1 MLATLHV
8 SVVYTAEL
16 LLNGHLW
23 NKDTLVNQ
31 DNLQSSNF
39 IKIHIIP
46 PPEIRTFFWSEGCPV
61 LERFHWTW
69 KIWERDSKH
78 TWRYSSTAASL
89 CTQEWCTNANRKTH
103 QVQNKNYLA
112 HIYWHATMKI
122 NWTAKPPT
130 LRLYLPGFWAKLR
143 ILYTSSS
150 ATTIL
155 PPSMRTRKHSVAIKL
170 GLPDFGS
177 WMFFSS
183 FLGAQP
189 QGSVSR
195 DRVKKILQVASL
207 LSSHAA
213 VSAMSLVLVSDNW
226 SVQCA
231 TQHVR
236 TTYSKLQLIF

>member
-1 MLATLHV
+1 
-8 SVVYTAEL
+8 
-16 LLNGHLW
+16 
-23 NKDTLVNQ
+23 
-31 DNLQSSNF
+31 
-39 IKIHIIP
+39 
-46 PPEIRTFFWSEGCPV
+46 
-61 LERFHWTW
+61 
-69 KIWERDSKH
+69 
-78 TWRYSSTAASL
+78 
-89 CTQEWCTNANRKTH
+89 
-103 QVQNKNYLA
+103 
-112 HIYWHATMKI
+112 MKI

-189 QGSVSR
+189 QDSVSR

-213 VSAMSLVLVSDNW
+213 VSAMSLIYSTGVWQLERPMRYSACPYCLQQVCSWSSENGHWNGFFCSKVLDHTPHLAKWGVASDYFEP
-226 SVQCA
+226 
-231 TQHVR
+231 R
-236 TTYSKLQLIF
+236 SKPGSWTPGNKACE